1 MEMKHAYNKYIITTH
16 AMTYMV
22 SSKKFHFSSEMEQH
36 RTIRKSLNLKI
47 VTTDVKVGTSI
58 NKYNLTLMSKT
69 VIKAFGG
76 SGGEGLKRLHSFPPL
91 SFEN

>member
-1 MEMKHAYNKYIITTH
+1 MEMKHAYNKYIITTY

-58 NKYNLTLMSKT
+58 NKYNLT
-69 VIKAFGG
+69 
-76 SGGEGLKRLHSFPPL
+76 
-91 SFEN
+91 